1 MASFNLD
8 LSKAVFNPFT
18 YDQMIKPV
26 AHYTDVY
33 NEVLAGLDAYDSAA
47 SDYSDTIMRDPN
59 SEEARIYQDWKKSLQ
74 ESSDRLATEGL
85 WGIDKNT
92 MLAHKRN
99 FNSNVAPI
107 VKAAKTYEEMQKQAR
122 NAKAKGQIV
131 GRMPSLSELRR
142 NPDAS
147 FSAWDAEDIQK
158 AGMTD
163 SAAFGSQFNAL
174 DYQNLS
180 SWLMK
185 VTQTKGITPQRV
197 FAELENSN
205 SPLAQQF
212 ARRMRGWGINENNF
226 TPEAVLQASEMYK
239 SGLFAGAQMQVSSSL
254 QNRPDN
260 PSTMMSLAMAN
271 MQREQAELEMMRR
284 RMSNPIGVYDRNEN
298 GYVLK
303 LTDDR
308 DKSEVR
314 AVTSKDGTNV
324 DFKKLDA
331 NGNWVKIDDDKV
343 PQALQEEWYNRFNSF
358 LTGGNDSKNMI
369 VQRNGK
375 QYQRINNG
383 YYVDLE
389 TNELKTAEE
398 LGLKD
403 IKLDGSKPTNPAGV
417 PIPKNE
423 NLTNEVLKKNNYE
436 PILAAVLHYTNGDDG
451 NVAHWKFGVEGD
463 DIEKLYMPKDQ
474 ALAKG
479 FGKITYDFKP
489 VKGTELMSQKET
501 NEFFTGT
508 GNFSGR
514 DRTAGQE
521 MFKELISRGLTD
533 EDILDYVRVA
543 RIPRKNGNGYEYI
556 AYSYKKDNTVE

>member
-33 NEVLAGLDAYDSAA
+33 NEVLAGLDAYDAA
-47 SDYSDTIMRDPN
+47 TSDYSDTIMRNPD

-74 ESSDRLATEGL
+74 ESSDKIATEGL
-85 WGIDKNT
+85 WGVDKTT
-92 MLAHKRN
+92 MMAHKRN
-99 FNSNVAPI
+99 FNNNVAPI

-122 NAKAKGQIV
+122 NARAKGQIV

-147 FSAWDAEDIQK
+147 FSAWDADDIQK

-163 SAAFGSQFNAL
+163 AAAFGSQFNSL
-174 DYQNLS
+174 DYQNLNG
-180 SWLMK
+180 WLMK
-185 VTQTKGITPQRV
+185 VTQTKGITPQRA

-212 ARRMRGWGINENNF
+212 ARRMRGWGINEDNF
-226 TPEAVLQASEMYK
+226 TPEAALQASEMYK
-239 SGLFAGAQMQVSSSL
+239 SGLFAGSQMQVSSNL

-260 PSTMMSLAMAN
+260 PSTLTSLAIAN
-271 MQREQAELEMMRR
+271 LQRESAELEAMRR

-303 LTDDR
+303 LTDANN
-308 DKSEVR
+308 KEVR

-324 DFKKLDA
+324 DFKELDA

-343 PQALQEEWYNRFNSF
+343 SKELQDEWYNRFNSF

-369 VQRNGK
+369 VTRNGK

-398 LGLKD
+398 IGLKD
-403 IKLDGSKPTNPAGV
+403 IQLDKSKPTDGSGV
-417 PIPKNE
+417 AIPKGKK
-423 NLTNEVLKKNNYE
+423 LTNDVLEKSGYK
-436 PILAAVLHYTNGDDG
+436 PVLASVLHYKNDDG
-451 NVAHWKFGVEGD
+451 ENVATWATGEEGD
-463 DIEKLYMPKDQ
+463 DIEGLYMLGDQ
-474 ALAKG
+474 QLARG
-479 FGKITYDFKP
+479 FGKISYKFNP
-489 VKGTELMSQKET
+489 AEGAELMSQKET
-501 NEFFTGT
+501 NEFLTGK
-508 GNFSGR
+508 GDFSGR
-514 DRTAGQE
+514 DKAAGQQ
-521 MFKELISRGLTD
+521 MFEELHNRNYTNV
-533 EDILDYVRVA
+533 DIRDRIRVA

-556 AYSYKKDNTVE
+556 AYENTNTVE